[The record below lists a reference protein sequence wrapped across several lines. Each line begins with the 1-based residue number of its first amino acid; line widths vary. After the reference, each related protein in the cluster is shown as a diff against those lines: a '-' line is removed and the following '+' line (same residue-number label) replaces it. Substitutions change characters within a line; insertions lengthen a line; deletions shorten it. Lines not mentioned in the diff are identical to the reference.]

1 MPDVAVVGG
10 GAVGLAT
17 AALLARSGLEVELV
31 EQQQLPPKKPGPD
44 PEIRV
49 LALTPA
55 SEAIL
60 QACGAWQN
68 LDLSRA
74 GPWTHMRAWGEADH
88 DGIEFLASDINQP
101 QLGHIV
107 ENTVLVRA
115 LHEAVQD
122 AGVALH
128 CPDSVERIEPYAS
141 GAILNLESGK
151 EVDARVVVAADGA
164 NSKTRSLAGLEWDYQ
179 PYREQAIVAE
189 IETEVTGEPT
199 AWQRFTSDGPVAL
212 LPLFNHH
219 YSLVWST
226 TRAESL
232 MGLNPEE
239 FGAAL
244 TEAMGGRLGAMR
256 LCGPRKSFPLGRG
269 CAPHWCADGVVLA
282 GDAAHVVHPLAGL
295 GQNLGLMDAA
305 VLQEEIAIHSLSM
318 RAFRA
323 YERRRKGPVRATQY
337 LLEGFRLGFGGGGPS
352 FRQAGDLALELAG
365 RYRAVRKFFI
375 HQADGCLD
383 GPRWLRRG
391 SGFDAGE
398 WGKAG

>member
-1 MPDVAVVGG
+1 MPDVVVVGG
-10 GAVGLAT
+10 GAVGLTA

-31 EQQQLPPKKPGPD
+31 EQQEIPPKEPGPD

-74 GPWTHMRAWGEADH
+74 EPWTCMRAWGEIDH
-88 DGIEFLASDINQP
+88 DGIEFLASDINKP

-115 LHEAVQD
+115 LHQTLQD
-122 AGVALH
+122 AGVVLH
-128 CPDSVERIEPYAS
+128 CPDSVNQIEPYTS
-141 GAILNLESGK
+141 GVTLSLESGK
-151 EVDARVVVAADGA
+151 QLDARVVVAADGA

-189 IETEVTGEPT
+189 IETGVSGEQT
-199 AWQRFTSDGPVAL
+199 AWQRFTPDGPVAL
-212 LPLFNHH
+212 LPLFNRH

-226 TRAESL
+226 TQAEAL
-232 MGLNPEE
+232 MELDPEE
-239 FGAAL
+239 FEAAL
-244 TEAMGGRLGAMR
+244 TEAMGERLGAMR

-269 CAPHWCADGVVLA
+269 CAPHWCTDGVVLA

-295 GQNLGLMDAA
+295 GQNMGLMDAA
-305 VLQEEIAIHSLSM
+305 VLQEEIAIHSLGM

-337 LLEGFRLGFGGGGPS
+337 LLEGFRLGFGSGWQG
-352 FRQAGDLALELAG
+352 FRQAGDLAMELTG
-365 RYRAVRKFFI
+365 RYRAVRRFFI

-383 GPRWLRRG
+383 GPRWLR
-391 SGFDAGE
+391 AGMPFPAE
-398 WGKAG
+398 AAQQD

>member
-1 MPDVAVVGG
+1 MPDVVVVGG
-10 GAVGLAT
+10 GAVGLTA
-17 AALLARSGLEVELV
+17 AALLARSGFEVELV
-31 EQQQLPPKKPGPD
+31 EQRGLPPKEPGPD

-74 GPWTHMRAWGEADH
+74 GPWTRMQVWGETDH
-88 DGIEFLASDINQP
+88 DGIEFLASDINKP

-107 ENTVLVRA
+107 ENTVLIRA
-115 LHEAVQD
+115 LHQALQD
-122 AGVALH
+122 GGVTLH
-128 CPDSVERIEPYAS
+128 CPDSVARIDPYTS
-141 GAILNLESGK
+141 GVTLNLDSGTQL
-151 EVDARVVVAADGA
+151 DTRLVVAADGVD
-164 NSKTRSLAGLEWDYQ
+164 SKTRSLAGLEWDYQ

-189 IETEVTGEPT
+189 IETELPGEQT
-199 AWQRFTSDGPVAL
+199 AWQRFTPDGPVAL
-212 LPLFNHH
+212 LPLFNRH

-226 TRAESL
+226 TRAEAL
-232 MGLNPEE
+232 MELDPEGFE
-239 FGAAL
+239 AAL
-244 TEAMGGRLGAMR
+244 TEATGGRLGAMR

-269 CAPHWCADGVVLA
+269 CAPHWCTDSIVLA

-305 VLQEEIAIHSLSM
+305 VLQEEIDIHSLSM
-318 RAFRA
+318 RAMRA

-337 LLEGFRLGFGGGGPS
+337 LLEGFRLGFGGGWQG
-352 FRQAGDLALELAG
+352 FRQAGDLAMELAG
-365 RYRAVRKFFI
+365 RYRAVRRFFI

-383 GPRWLRRG
+383 GPRWLR
-391 SGFDAGE
+391 AGE
-398 WGKAG
+398 AFPESRV

>member
-1 MPDVAVVGG
+1 MPDVVVVGG
-10 GAVGLAT
+10 GAVGLTT

-31 EQQQLPPKKPGPD
+31 EQQELPPKEPGPD

-68 LDLSRA
+68 LDLGRA
-74 GPWTHMRAWGEADH
+74 EPWIHMRAWGEADH
-88 DGIEFLASDINQP
+88 DGIEFLASDINKP

-115 LHEAVQD
+115 LHQTLQD
-122 AGVALH
+122 AGVVLH
-128 CPDSVERIEPYAS
+128 SPDSVDRIEPYAS
-141 GAILNLESGK
+141 GVTLGLGSGK
-151 EVDARVVVAADGA
+151 ELDARVVVAADGA
-164 NSKTRSLAGLEWDYQ
+164 NSKIRSLAGLEWDYQ

-189 IETEVTGEPT
+189 IETGVPGEQT
-199 AWQRFTSDGPVAL
+199 AWQRFTPDGPIAL
-212 LPLFNHH
+212 LPLFNRH

-226 TRAESL
+226 TQAEAL
-232 MGLNPEE
+232 MELGPEE
-239 FGAAL
+239 FETAL
-244 TEAMGGRLGAMR
+244 AEALGERLGTMR

-269 CAPHWCADGVVLA
+269 CAPHWCTDGVVLA

-337 LLEGFRLGFGGGGPS
+337 LLEGFRLGFGGGWQGI
-352 FRQAGDLALELAG
+352 RQAGDLALELAG
-365 RYRAVRKFFI
+365 RYRAVRRFFI

-383 GPRWLRRG
+383 GPRWLR
-391 SGFDAGE
+391 AGTAFP
-398 WGKAG
+398 AGAVQQD